1 MKKKKVSKLTKKLGR
16 MINTGLALLA
26 ILLIVG
32 SAIATYIQYTKI
44 FDEHTSRVA
53 STVADGIDGDF
64 IERLYKAQQ
73 GEDFDE
79 LRKMPEGEKKQDKVK
94 EWLDQK
100 GLLKE
105 YDETIEFMEDFNA
118 NMGTEFVYICVIDNG
133 KSIDLMEAFDRY
145 NSLGH
150 TEELESSFDYLKGNQ
165 DVEPTNTLSGYGWLS
180 SGGGAIY
187 NSNGE
192 AVAIAFVDMDNTK
205 IYNQFRIFLIIVSA
219 TAFVTVILVTFMV
232 MKSVYKGVAEPIE
245 LLTQEAEN
253 FADSETYSKDMIQE
267 LDIKTDDEIE
277 NLYKSTQYMQH
288 SLIDYMDNLKK
299 VTAEKERIGAELNVA
314 TQIQADMLPR
324 IFPAFPERKEFDLYA
339 SMDPAKEVGGDFY
352 DFFMI
357 DDDHIGLVMADVSGK
372 GVPAALFMVIAK
384 TLIKN
389 RALMGGS
396 PSEVLAYANDQL
408 CEGNDA
414 ELFVTV
420 WMAIIEISTGKGV
433 AANAGHEHPVLR
445 RKGGQYELVT
455 YRHSMAVATLE
466 GLKFKQHEFQIYPGD
481 SLFVYTDGVP
491 ESTNS
496 NNELYGTDRLLEALN
511 KDPNA
516 SPVEILKNV
525 TDSINEF
532 VAGAEQFDD
541 TTMMSF
547 SYFGA
552 NLSKKLGEHKRELTI
567 EADLDNMD
575 RVTKFIENG
584 LAAHGGNNI
593 KIAMDIAVEEIF
605 VNIANY
611 AYGDKKGMATIT
623 VEFFKDPN
631 AIKVVFEDSGTPY
644 NPLQKPDPDVTLSS
658 EERQIGGLGVY
669 MVKKS
674 MDEMTYEYEDGKNIL
689 TIVKKF

>member
-1 MKKKKVSKLTKKLGR
+1 
-16 MINTGLALLA
+16 
-26 ILLIVG
+26 
-32 SAIATYIQYTKI
+32 
-44 FDEHTSRVA
+44 
-53 STVADGIDGDF
+53 
-64 IERLYKAQQ
+64 
-73 GEDFDE
+73 
-79 LRKMPEGEKKQDKVK
+79 
-94 EWLDQK
+94 
-100 GLLKE
+100 
-105 YDETIEFMEDFNA
+105 
-118 NMGTEFVYICVIDNG
+118 
-133 KSIDLMEAFDRY
+133 
-145 NSLGH
+145 
-150 TEELESSFDYLKGNQ
+150 
-165 DVEPTNTLSGYGWLS
+165 
-180 SGGGAIY
+180 
-187 NSNGE
+187 
-192 AVAIAFVDMDNTK
+192 
-205 IYNQFRIFLIIVSA
+205 
-219 TAFVTVILVTFMV
+219 
-232 MKSVYKGVAEPIE
+232 
-245 LLTQEAEN
+245 
-253 FADSETYSKDMIQE
+253 
-267 LDIKTDDEIE
+267 
-277 NLYKSTQYMQH
+277 
-288 SLIDYMDNLKK
+288 
-299 VTAEKERIGAELNVA
+299 
-314 TQIQADMLPR
+314 MLPR

-466 GLKFKQHEFQIYPGD
+466 GLKFKQHEFQLYPGD
-481 SLFVYTDGVP
+481 SIFVYTDGVP

-511 KDPNA
+511 KEPNA

-547 SYFGA
+547 SYYGA

-575 RVTKFIENG
+575 RVTKFIEDG
-584 LAAHGGNNI
+584 LAAHDGNSI

-631 AIKVVFEDSGTPY
+631 AIKVIFEDSGTPY